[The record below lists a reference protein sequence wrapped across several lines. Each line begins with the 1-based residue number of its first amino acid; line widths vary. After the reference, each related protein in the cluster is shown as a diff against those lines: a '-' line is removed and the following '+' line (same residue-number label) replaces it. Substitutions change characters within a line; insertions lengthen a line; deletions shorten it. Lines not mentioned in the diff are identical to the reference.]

1 MEVENVSQQVFLEC
15 FQQVLTQI
23 CNADERVLANQPTS
37 PKEAETAVEPMSPTC
52 PETSVGPVVEEPTE
66 PSLDVSVAAKNAG
79 NEEVK
84 NSLPSTSQLTLI
96 LNNHFL
102 RIRLRI
108 ATAISAQKD

>member
-1 MEVENVSQQVFLEC
+1 MSN
-15 FQQVLTQI
+15 
-23 CNADERVLANQPTS
+23 DEREDIVWENFVQLKGVISNQTTSLNCAKTFLA
-37 PKEAETAVEPMSPTC
+37 
-52 PETSVGPVVEEPTE
+52 PVVEEDTE
-66 PSLDVSVAAKNAG
+66 PFLDVSVAAKNAG

-108 ATAISAQKD
+108 ATAISAQKDSRLLE